1 MMTKL
6 VVRLLVGVVAL
17 AVTGMGLLLLRN
29 AQMDRGVR
37 ALKEENGA
45 VALERLKPL
54 ALLGDKTAQM
64 LVGSIYA
71 YGSGG
76 IPKSDVDAIYWFH
89 RLGSFGPVVV
99 EEGVDSAAPYE
110 LAVAKA
116 YAHGTDGVKAD
127 PAESLKWLKLA
138 AKGGSKE
145 AVDMLTQS
153 PH

>member
-1 MMTKL
+1 MTRR

-17 AVTGMGLLLLRN
+17 AVIGVGLLLLRN
-29 AQMDRGVR
+29 DQMDRGVR

-45 VALERLKPL
+45 AALARLKPL
-54 ALLGDKTAQM
+54 AQLGDKTARM

-76 IPKSDVDAIYWFH
+76 IPKSDADAIYWFH
-89 RLGSFGPVVV
+89 RLGSFGSVVV
-99 EEGVDSAAPYE
+99 EEGVDPAAPYE

-116 YAHGTDGVKAD
+116 YASGKEGVKAD
-127 PAESLKWLKLA
+127 SAESLKWLKLA

-145 AVDMLTQS
+145 AADMLTQS
-153 PH
+153 PR

>member
-29 AQMDRGVR
+29 DQMDRGVR

>member
-1 MMTKL
+1 MNKL
-6 VVRLLVGVVAL
+6 VVRLLVGVL
-17 AVTGMGLLLLRN
+17 AFAVIGVGLLLLRN
-29 AQMDRGVR
+29 HQMDRGVR

-45 VALERLKPL
+45 VALRRLKPL
-54 ALLGDKTAQM
+54 AQLGDKTAQM

-76 IPKSDVDAIYWFH
+76 IPKSDSDAIYWFR

-99 EEGVDSAAPYE
+99 EEGVDPAAPYE

-116 YAHGTDGVKAD
+116 YASGAEGVKPDA
-127 PAESLKWLKLA
+127 AESIKWLKLA

-145 AVDMLTQS
+145 AAAMLAQS